1 MDKRFVKAFMKEF
14 GCDLLKQ
21 GLPLA
26 TILLLIKNFTDW
38 I

>member
-14 GCDLLKQ
+14 GRELLKQ
-21 GLPLA
+21 GLPPV
-26 TILLLIKNFTDW
+26 TILILIKTFNDW